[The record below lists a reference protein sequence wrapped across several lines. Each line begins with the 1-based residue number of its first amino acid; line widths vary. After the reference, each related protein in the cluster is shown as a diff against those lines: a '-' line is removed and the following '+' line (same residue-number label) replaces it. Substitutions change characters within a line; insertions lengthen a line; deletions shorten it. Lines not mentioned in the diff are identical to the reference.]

1 MLCVGRGSSGGRGGG
16 VFTCSG
22 ALAVTARAHWRRR
35 RERSLVKDRAR
46 ELLLLL
52 LPMLLP
58 VPVLRRAHGQAAAAA
73 DRG

>member
-1 MLCVGRGSSGGRGGG
+1 MLRSTRSDGA
-16 VFTCSG
+16 G
-22 ALAVTARAHWRRR
+22 ALEKKE